1 MIPKE
6 KIEELEATHKR
17 IAVVRGNG
25 DPPAWEIVMRKPT
38 RAEYKMF
45 RAQLTNPAQ
54 APDAQEI
61 LVRKCVVYPDAAAFD
76 AMLEDYPAIPE
87 AVGDALRRLI
97 GLGAAED
104 TK

>member
-6 KIEELEATHKR
+6 KIEELESMHKR
-17 IAVVRGNG
+17 IAVLRGVG
-25 DPPAWEIVMRKPT
+25 DPPAWEIVLRKPS

-45 RAQLTNPAQ
+45 RAQIMNPAQ

-61 LVRKCVVYPDAAAFD
+61 LVRKCVVFPDAAGFD
-76 AMLEDYPAIPE
+76 ALLEDYPAIPE
-87 AVGDALRRLI
+87 AASEAIKRLT